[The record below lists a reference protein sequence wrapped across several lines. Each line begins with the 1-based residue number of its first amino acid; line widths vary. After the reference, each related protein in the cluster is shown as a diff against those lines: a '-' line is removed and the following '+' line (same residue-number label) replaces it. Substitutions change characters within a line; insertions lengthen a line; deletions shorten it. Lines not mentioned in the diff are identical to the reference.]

1 MAGGGG
7 VGCSGRWGRDGPS
20 RRPQIRAVDCS
31 KVLMYWGRGCLKPFQ
46 KLEEAQRRGP
56 HSLWG
61 GGISKETL
69 PLKGFKRP
77 SPFYQLQITPSPAA
91 ARRGVLGKC
100 FQGDVSLGHHNS
112 QGLEAAKSRCGPPL

>member
-7 VGCSGRWGRDGPS
+7 RVQWEVGKGRTLQEAADQSS
-20 RRPQIRAVDCS
+20 RLLQGFD
-31 KVLMYWGRGCLKPFQ
+31 VLGEGVSKPFQ

>member
-1 MAGGGG
+1 MQWEVGKGRTLQEAADQSSRLLQGFDVLGEGVSKTISKAGGSPEKGASFS
-7 VGCSGRWGRDGPS
+7 VGR
-20 RRPQIRAVDCS
+20 
-31 KVLMYWGRGCLKPFQ
+31 
-46 KLEEAQRRGP
+46 
-56 HSLWG
+56 
-61 GGISKETL
+61 GISKETL